1 MAQVPMVMDPACRK
15 SLSVAE
21 GLCSPGR
28 RRTLARMLQDLAGKL
43 SRSWRSEPLG
53 SPLLIAAL
61 VTWLAV
67 WVQSVGSLAARDPS
81 LAWPARIALAIF
93 MIAFVTTIFTDSP
106 ARRRLHD
113 LALLGQLGAA
123 FALLSLGPSGSAG
136 VLLILFAAT
145 FTLRWP
151 LPRELLALATVN
163 AGLFALMSWHWGL
176 RPGAAL
182 TTVVALAGFQ
192 AFAVLT
198 VRYAVRAEQMAAEL
212 RTVNA
217 GLLATRSLLDETA
230 RDQERLRLSRELH
243 DVAGHKLT
251 ALKLNLRALARDPA
265 LADREEIRTSAQL
278 ADELLDEL
286 RALVRQLRIT
296 DGLDLQQAL
305 LRLAEPLPRPGVEFS
320 IAPDARVPRAEQAEA
335 LLRVAQEAL
344 TNAARHGG
352 ARRAWLSLRHAGD
365 DIELAIEDDGRVRWP
380 LRPGNGLTG
389 MRERVEA
396 LGGSL
401 EATPS
406 GRGGLRLAA
415 RLPLEMPA

>member
-1 MAQVPMVMDPACRK
+1 
-15 SLSVAE
+15 
-21 GLCSPGR
+21 
-28 RRTLARMLQDLAGKL
+28 MLERLTDSL

-53 SPLLIAAL
+53 SPLLVAAL

-67 WVQSVGSLAARDPS
+67 WVQTVGVLAARDPA
-81 LAWPARIALAIF
+81 LAWPARIGLLAF
-93 MIAFVTTIFTDSP
+93 MAAFLATVFSDRP
-106 ARRRLHD
+106 ERRRLHD
-113 LALLGQLGAA
+113 VALAGQLCAVFG
-123 FALLSLGPSGSAG
+123 LLALGPSGSSG
-136 VLLILFAAT
+136 ILLILFAAT
-145 FTLRWP
+145 FTLRLP
-151 LPRELLALATVN
+151 LRLELLVLAAVN
-163 AGLFALMSWHWGL
+163 AALFAMMAWHWDMPL
-176 RPGAAL
+176 GAAL
-182 TTVVALAGFQ
+182 TTTVAWAGFQ

-198 VRYAVRAEQMAAEL
+198 VRYAMRAERMAADL
-212 RTVNA
+212 SAVNA

-251 ALKLNLRALARDPA
+251 ALKLNLRALAREPG
-265 LADREEIRTSAQL
+265 LADRDELRTSARL

-286 RALVRQLRIT
+286 RALVRQLRIS

-305 LRLAEPLPRPGVEFS
+305 MRLAEPLPRPSVEFS

-352 ARRAWLSLRHAGD
+352 AHRAWLSLRLDDGD
-365 DIELAIEDDGRVRWP
+365 IVLAADDDGRVNWP

-389 MRERVEA
+389 MQERIAA

-401 EATPS
+401 DAAPS
-406 GRGGLRLAA
+406 GHGGLRLVA
-415 RLPLEMPA
+415 RLPLEPLS